1 MKFFQN
7 RKPAP
12 NEQRIVLSKVN
23 WAKFEALLLEMGE
36 GRSAHLTYDRGALEL
51 MTPLAEHERSSKL
64 VESLLLLLSDELKQ
78 PVLVQR
84 SRLLKRFD
92 LQQAVEPDICCFFDP
107 KTSPL
112 SPSAEPTE
120 TLPDLIM
127 EVALTHS
134 SLDKLPIYANF
145 AIPEV
150 WRYLSAGERQ
160 PTTRYL
166 RIYHLKNQS
175 YTESDRSLHFP
186 FLTAA
191 TVLQF
196 LDQSDTFGLMPSLRL
211 LREWLQ
217 QQGGG

>member
-7 RKPAP
+7 RKPTP

-36 GRSAHLTYDRGALEL
+36 GRSTHLTYDRGSLEL
-51 MTPLAEHERSSKL
+51 MTPLAEHERSGKL

-78 PVLVQR
+78 PMLVR
-84 SRLLKRFD
+84 RPLLLKRVD
-92 LQQAVEPDICCFFDP
+92 LQQAVEPDLGCFCDP
-107 KTSPL
+107 QKLLSSLSNSPM
-112 SPSAEPTE
+112 EI
-120 TLPDLIM
+120 LPDLVM
-127 EVALTHS
+127 EVALTQS

-150 WRYLSAGERQ
+150 WCYLSAGEQ
-160 PTTRYL
+160 HPTTRYL
-166 RIYHLKNQS
+166 RIYHLQS
-175 YTESDRSLHFP
+175 HSYIESDRSLNFP

-211 LREWLQ
+211 LREWMQ
-217 QQGGG
+217 R